1 MRRCRRRTS
10 LRTSAF
16 HGRLVL
22 HQPRLLH
29 LDVRSELLDLPLANL
44 CANSLVIAS
53 EQGLDDQPSTLLTR
67 RWLGQTLIYDPSQSV
82 GENVPRKVKTFAAG
96 AGDALEHRLQERKSV
111 V

>member
-1 MRRCRRRTS
+1 MRRCRRQTS
-10 LRTSAF
+10 LRPSAF

-22 HQPRLLH
+22 HQPCLLH

-67 RWLGQTLIYDPSQSV
+67 RWLGQTLMYDSSEERRV
-82 GENVPRKVKTFAAG
+82 GNECVSPCRSRWSPY
-96 AGDALEHRLQERKSV
+96 H
-111 V
+111 